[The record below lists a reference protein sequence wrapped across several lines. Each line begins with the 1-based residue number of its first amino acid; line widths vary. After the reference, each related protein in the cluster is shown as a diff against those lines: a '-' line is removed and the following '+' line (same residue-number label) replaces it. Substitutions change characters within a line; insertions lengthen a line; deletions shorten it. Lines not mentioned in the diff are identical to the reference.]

1 MSPAGTPRPPS
12 SHLCV
17 ALDCAC
23 QRFHPVWEGTYV
35 TPRPTFGASSKSLLN
50 DAPSSSTDLA
60 QARPA
65 FSGLI
70 LPTFTHQQLTTQPS
84 LPAPTWPIKRWD
96 AAHRHR
102 LLFFSATPSSFSSYS
117 VSPSPTVSTR
127 TARPQ
132 EHCSSVPP
140 TTSTRECAVG
150 EVTYASPMAFA

>member
-1 MSPAGTPRPPS
+1 MAPAGTLRPPS
-12 SHLCV
+12 SHPCV
-17 ALDCAC
+17 ALDCTC

-35 TPRPTFGASSKSLLN
+35 TPRPTVGASSKSLLN

-60 QARPA
+60 QAPPA

-70 LPTFTHQQLTTQPS
+70 LPTFTHHQTTTQPS
-84 LPAPTWPIKRWD
+84 LPASTWPIKRWG
-96 AAHRHR
+96 AEHRHR
-102 LLFFSATPSSFSSYS
+102 LLFSATPSSFSSS
-117 VSPSPTVSTR
+117 LALPSPTVSTR